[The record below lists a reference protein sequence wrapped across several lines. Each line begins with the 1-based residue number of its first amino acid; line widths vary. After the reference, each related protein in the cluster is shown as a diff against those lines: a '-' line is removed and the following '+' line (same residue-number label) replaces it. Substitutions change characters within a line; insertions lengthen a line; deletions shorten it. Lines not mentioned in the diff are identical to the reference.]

1 MFSCRIRLMSE
12 AWQSSFVYMSTS
24 IPQVNGGPPAYLPGH
39 SNGYFPSL
47 EGWTSSWISFEV
59 AIGAVV
65 ELEITKEF
73 DDHVIWSA
81 TVQPAER
88 AVASIVGNRAII
100 RLTGAQQFTV
110 DIDGA
115 LQEHNTGYATVGPY
129 ASHQRVVHTFTVY
142 ANPRLGVLERPSP
155 YDPDVRTVT
164 PGETPPTI
172 FSESMLYF
180 LPGVHNITNMPSC
193 CVTTDFSASCPCV
206 KHNNSW
212 PGYVARYELQS
223 GKSYYIPSDAW
234 LNGGITTAPSISG
247 TRVFGYGHISG
258 HLYRWKLGYGNIGG
272 LITNW
277 INDTHIVGPMF
288 VDFPNHNILGQ
299 GSVSRIDPL
308 CAHPACIVTKNT
320 LRHIKTLG
328 WRSNSDGVHVW
339 GHWNENTDLFLR
351 TSARNPVPHFHPH
364 LHPNHQSHRHPH
376 SQPHRQPYPHPQ
388 PHPQP
393 DPHPQALT
401 LSLTSSCEWVRHCK
415 PHRQPMRAIRDGTCC
430 SDARRIVYV
439 RRRFHVH
446 WRRGFPQRVEAHHH
460 MERRERRT
468 VHACV
473 VPSDLGRARRS
484 DSRRLP
490 CSLLSKGLSVLVRR
504 DHRPSMDVQCPQRRL
519 PKHPDH

>member
-1 MFSCRIRLMSE
+1 LVDISMPRLLLAVVALAVRVAAIQYRAPSTVSAAQNDCPGWCNNFARWQSDCQVAWWATVCTPCVLTWPNCVSPPPPSPPNVPPAPPFSPVPDLLAHSAVPGLVPSTMFSCRIRLMSE

-24 IPQVNGGPPAYLPGH
+24 IPQFNGGPPAYLPGH

-115 LQEHNTGYATVGPY
+115 LQEHNTGYPGVGPY
-129 ASHQRVVHTFTVY
+129 ASHRRVVHTFTVY

-328 WRSNSDGVHVW
+328 WRLLV
-339 GHWNENTDLFLR
+339 
-351 TSARNPVPHFHPH
+351 
-364 LHPNHQSHRHPH
+364 
-376 SQPHRQPYPHPQ
+376 
-388 PHPQP
+388 
-393 DPHPQALT
+393 
-401 LSLTSSCEWVRHCK
+401 SLLK
-415 PHRQPMRAIRDGTCC
+415 
-430 SDARRIVYV
+430 
-439 RRRFHVH
+439 RRR
-446 WRRGFPQRVEAHHH
+446 HHL
-460 MERRERRT
+460 
-468 VHACV
+468 
-473 VPSDLGRARRS
+473 PSTC
-484 DSRRLP
+484 P
-490 CSLLSKGLSVLVRR
+490 
-504 DHRPSMDVQCPQRRL
+504 RPSVPL
-519 PKHPDH
+519 S